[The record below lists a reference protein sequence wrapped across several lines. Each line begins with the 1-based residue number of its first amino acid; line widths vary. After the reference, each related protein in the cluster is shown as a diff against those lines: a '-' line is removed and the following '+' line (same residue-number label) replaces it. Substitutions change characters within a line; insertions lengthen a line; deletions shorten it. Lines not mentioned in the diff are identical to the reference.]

1 MDGKVVKEEEAKGFL
16 NDIIHEM
23 NDRFQ
28 ANFDESNRVQT
39 EILHESFIKDDA
51 LRKSAQQNNE
61 RIYMESIFSKAFDNS
76 AMENLESNPDEF
88 ESLFQDSEVYDEMK
102 SVLAKYTYK
111 FFRNV
116 AERV

>member
-1 MDGKVVKEEEAKGFL
+1 
-16 NDIIHEM
+16 
-23 NDRFQ
+23 
-28 ANFDESNRVQT
+28 
-39 EILHESFIKDDA
+39 
-51 LRKSAQQNNE
+51 
-61 RIYMESIFSKAFDNS
+61 MESIFSKAFDNS